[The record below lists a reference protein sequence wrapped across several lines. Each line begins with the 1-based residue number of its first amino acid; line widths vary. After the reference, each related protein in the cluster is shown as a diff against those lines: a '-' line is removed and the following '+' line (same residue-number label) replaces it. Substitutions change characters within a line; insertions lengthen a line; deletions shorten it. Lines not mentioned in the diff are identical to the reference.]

1 MADNS
6 RRSWFRRAVSEGV
19 DRLFLGNRGHD
30 FQSGDWNARG
40 AIQGGIEGVAGAALG
55 PLGRIGARIGNNAYD
70 ASRFT
75 GVLPNGGGRLA
86 GLVTNPGA
94 TANWTPNQY
103 AQVGGMTPVV
113 GGWAS
118 NGPAPGRG
126 GLSNLIANPGAN
138 VDWTPN
144 AQSDPWA
151 GQQQQMAA
159 TMAAREAQGYGPQ
172 PAPNY
177 RAAQDSFR
185 AMRGDYASPN
195 NFQSGSGASIF
206 GGGGRYNF

>member
-1 MADNS
+1 MANDS
-6 RRSWFRRAVSEGV
+6 GRSWFRRAVSEGV
-19 DRLFLGNRGHD
+19 DRLFLGNRAHD
-30 FQSGDWNARG
+30 YGSGFWNARG
-40 AIQGGIEGVAGAALG
+40 AIQGGVEGIAGMALG
-55 PLGRIGARIGNNAYD
+55 PAGKLAARIGNNAYD
-70 ASRFT
+70 SSRFT
-75 GVLPNGGGRLA
+75 GVMPSGSLS

-94 TANWTPNQY
+94 TANWQPNQY
-103 AQVGGMTPVV
+103 GQVGNMTPVV

-159 TMAAREAQGYGPQ
+159 TMAAREAQGYGNGQQ

-177 RAAQDSFR
+177 RAAQDSFKS
-185 AMRGDYASPN
+185 MRGDYASPN
-195 NFQSGSGASIF
+195 SFQSGSNASIF